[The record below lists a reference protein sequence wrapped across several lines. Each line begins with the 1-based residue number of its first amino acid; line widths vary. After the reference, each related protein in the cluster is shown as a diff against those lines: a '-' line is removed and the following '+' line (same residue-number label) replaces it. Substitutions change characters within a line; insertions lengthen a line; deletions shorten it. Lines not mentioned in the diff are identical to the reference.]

1 MTNKVPEDK
10 QLALVRG
17 FERRSSAEG
26 TRRVYRRVV
35 REFFQFIDDCLPSD
49 VTSSQINAWRDSL
62 SGRNQPSTVRYK
74 LIIIWALFE
83 YLRADGVVDKNPA
96 AKNHVPLPSLPEFM
110 AGRAL
115 TPKEVELLLAGPDRS
130 TPIGARDYALL
141 TVMLYMAL
149 RVSEVCSLRASSIIQ
164 ERGRLGVRVRIKGG
178 WFHKAALP
186 KHVWDVIQE
195 YLTLDSSRRLGSED
209 KNPYIFQTSRTHRT
223 TNTSKPLSSRAAYK
237 IVAKWAKLTGIGS
250 LSPHDLRR
258 TAITRALD
266 MGLSYRQ
273 IQMMT
278 GHRNTKTIMLYD
290 HTRMALE
297 EGAANFLYY
306 EPEKEM
312 ISAAESPAHK
322 SESRSL
328 FARWKKRR
336 LKRPEANGDAAGV
349 VRYAVLVRSIRV
361 KGKPRQKVVRYL
373 GSIRESK
380 INKPGYRIAFWM
392 GVERM
397 LKKQKVEDSIYQ
409 KILKTLSN
417 VVPLPSKEEVSGLLL
432 ATQKP

>member
-1 MTNKVPEDK
+1 MANKVPEDE

-17 FERRSSAEG
+17 FERRRPAEG

-35 REFFQFIDDCLPSD
+35 REFFQFIGDCHPFD
-49 VTSSQINAWRDSL
+49 VTSSQINAWRDNL
-62 SGRNQPSTVRYK
+62 SGRNQPSTIRYK

-83 YLRADGVVDKNPA
+83 YLRADVVVDENPA
-96 AKNHVPLPSLPEFM
+96 AKKHVPLPPLPEFM

-115 TPKEVELLLAGPDRS
+115 TSKEVRCLLAGPDRS
-130 TPIGARDYALL
+130 TPMGARDYALL
-141 TVMLYMAL
+141 TVMLHMAL
-149 RVSEVCSLRASSIIQ
+149 RVSEVCSLRASSISV
-164 ERGRLGVRVRIKGG
+164 ERGHFVVRVRIKGG
-178 WFHKAALP
+178 WFHKAPVP
-186 KHVWDVIQE
+186 KDVWTDIQQ
-195 YLTLDSSRRLGSED
+195 YLTLDSSRRQGSDD
-209 KNPYIFQTSRTHRT
+209 KDPSIFRPSRTRSGK
-223 TNTSKPLSSRAAYK
+223 NTSEPLSTRAVYK
-237 IVAKWAKLTGIGS
+237 IVAKWAKRTGVGD

-258 TAITRALD
+258 TAITQALD

-297 EGAANFLYY
+297 EGAANFLHY

-312 ISAAESPAHK
+312 ISTAESPSHK
-322 SESRSL
+322 PESRSL

-380 INKPGYRIAFWM
+380 INKAGYRIAFWM
-392 GVERM
+392 RVERM
-397 LKKQKVEDSIYQ
+397 LKKQKVENSIYQ
-409 KILKTLSN
+409 KILRTLSN
-417 VVPLPSKEEVSGLLL
+417 EVPLPSKEEVSRLLL